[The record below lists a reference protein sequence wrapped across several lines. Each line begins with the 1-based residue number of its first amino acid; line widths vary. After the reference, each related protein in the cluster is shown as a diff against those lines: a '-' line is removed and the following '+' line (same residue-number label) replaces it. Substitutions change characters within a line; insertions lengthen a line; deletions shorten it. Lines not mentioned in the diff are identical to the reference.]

1 MLGPDIPGARKL
13 MQDNDA
19 MEQRHRINRL
29 TETGQLDEAL
39 ALIHSL
45 VEMEGESAFAY
56 NKLGVIAARKGEL
69 EKAKGYFEESL
80 VMDERFAQA
89 YSNLGNIYREMGDL
103 EKAIDCYRQ
112 AINCDADYATAY
124 HNLGV
129 VYKQKGDI
137 HRAVEHLKQA
147 NKLQRVMARRE
158 LAESPIGKR
167 KPMIW
172 VIMVL
177 LIVLL
182 LYFRSR
188 R

>member
-1 MLGPDIPGARKL
+1 VLGPDIPGAREP
-13 MQDNDA
+13 MPDNDN
-19 MEQRHRINRL
+19 MEQKYRINRL
-29 TETGQLDEAL
+29 TETGQLDEAS
-39 ALIHSL
+39 ALIDSL
-45 VEMEGESAFAY
+45 MEMEGESAFAY

-69 EKAKGYFEESL
+69 ETAKSYFEKSL
-80 VMDERFAQA
+80 AMDGRSAQA

-112 AINCDADYATAY
+112 AIDCDADYATAY

-137 HRAVEHLKQA
+137 HKAVEHLKEA

-158 LAESPIGKR
+158 LAESPISRR
-167 KPMIW
+167 KPLIW
-172 VIMVL
+172 VIIAL
-177 LIVLL
+177 LVVLL